1 MNPLLDQLENLP
13 LREVPS
19 GETVLCE
26 GDCTGLLLI
35 LVEGE
40 VVVTKDGVEVTRCA
54 DPGAFFGDLSALL
67 GLPHTAEVRAAA
79 SSRFRVIE
87 NPVEYLEAHPR
98 VMLQLCRLLAR
109 RLDAVN
115 RYLVDLK
122 HQFTGHDHLGMVD
135 GMLDLLMHRQ
145 PRERVR
151 PRISG
156 DRDAEFA
163 G

>member
-1 MNPLLDQLENLP
+1 MNPLLDQLEDLP
-13 LREVPS
+13 LREVPA
-19 GETVLCE
+19 GEAVLSE

-40 VVVTKDGVEVTRCA
+40 VIVTKDGVEVTRCT

-67 GLPHTAEVRAAA
+67 GLPHTAEVRAASAA
-79 SSRFRVIE
+79 SFRVIE

-122 HQFTGHDHLGMVD
+122 HQFRGHDHLGMVD

-151 PRISG
+151 PRVSG
-156 DRDAEFA
+156 DGEAEFA

>member
-1 MNPLLDQLENLP
+1 MNALLEELESLP
-13 LREVPS
+13 LREV
-19 GETVLCE
+19 GEGEVVLSE
-26 GDCTGLLLI
+26 GECTGLLLI
-35 LVEGE
+35 LVSGE

-67 GLPHTAEVRAAA
+67 GLPHTAEVRAA
-79 SSRFRVIE
+79 SPSRFRVIE
-87 NPVEYLEAHPR
+87 NPVEFLESHPR

-151 PRISG
+151 PRVSADG
-156 DRDAEFA
+156 DAEFA

>member
-1 MNPLLDQLENLP
+1 MNPLLEQLVDLP
-13 LREVPS
+13 LRDFAPHEV
-19 GETVLCE
+19 VLAE

-35 LVEGE
+35 LVSGE
-40 VVVTKDGVEVTRCA
+40 VIVTKDGVEVTRCA
-54 DPGAFFGDLSALL
+54 EPGAFFGDLSALL

-79 SSRFRVIE
+79 TSQFRVVE
-87 NPVEYLEAHPR
+87 NPVEFLESHPR

-122 HQFTGHDHLGMVD
+122 QQFTGHDHLGMVD

-145 PRERVR
+145 PRERIR
-151 PRISG
+151 PKIST
-156 DRDAEFA
+156 DDDSQFA